1 MSSPKSSA
9 GASLGAQALRR
20 FRKNKLAMMGAIIVL
35 VMAVLGFGAPLLSAY
50 VTHFSLDEQHTE
62 FKLRP
67 PGTQD
72 ISIDHPSFDGD
83 SSHFAVLDLNHDGVI
98 GGQAEFQDLRW
109 INRFLLFLF
118 NDYDLVSPDD
128 KLTDSLKENRLMGLH
143 PDDRIEIREFPV
155 GYDDLESSFR
165 DEFSAFVKKRL
176 PDAES
181 SDYGAVERASRQR
194 FEQLGLGRDT
204 LFTKLD
210 ANHDELLSLEEVT
223 RYQRPFR
230 PFDSREK
237 VLSHMDKDR
246 NHEIS
251 ATEFLGAPR
260 LHTFWLGTDHLGRDV
275 LTRICYGARIS
286 IMIAL
291 LATFVS
297 FVIGVTWGSIAGYY
311 GGRVDNVMMRI
322 VDIMYGLPFM
332 FIVILLIVIFGRST
346 INLFIALGAV
356 QWLTMSRVVRGQVIS
371 LKTRDYV
378 EAARAIGV
386 PHIKIVFRHLL
397 RNTVG
402 PVIVYST
409 LMVPAIIL
417 EEAFLS
423 FLGLGVQPPNP
434 SWGNMITDGAKVM
447 ESYSW
452 LIVYPGSFLALT
464 LFSMNFVGDGIRDAL
479 DPQMQKD

>member
-1 MSSPKSSA
+1 
-9 GASLGAQALRR
+9 
-20 FRKNKLAMMGAIIVL
+20 
-35 VMAVLGFGAPLLSAY
+35 
-50 VTHFSLDEQHTE
+50 
-62 FKLRP
+62 
-67 PGTQD
+67 
-72 ISIDHPSFDGD
+72 
-83 SSHFAVLDLNHDGVI
+83 
-98 GGQAEFQDLRW
+98 
-109 INRFLLFLF
+109 
-118 NDYDLVSPDD
+118 
-128 KLTDSLKENRLMGLH
+128 
-143 PDDRIEIREFPV
+143 
-155 GYDDLESSFR
+155 
-165 DEFSAFVKKRL
+165 
-176 PDAES
+176 
-181 SDYGAVERASRQR
+181 
-194 FEQLGLGRDT
+194 
-204 LFTKLD
+204 
-210 ANHDELLSLEEVT
+210 
-223 RYQRPFR
+223 
-230 PFDSREK
+230 
-237 VLSHMDKDR
+237 
-246 NHEIS
+246 
-251 ATEFLGAPR
+251 
-260 LHTFWLGTDHLGRDV
+260 
-275 LTRICYGARIS
+275 
-286 IMIAL
+286 MIAL

-311 GGRVDNVMMRI
+311 GGRVDSVMMRI

-332 FIVILLIVIFGRST
+332 FIVILLIVVFGRST

-378 EAARAIGV
+378 EAARAIGI
-386 PHIKIVFRHLL
+386 PRIKIVFRHLL

>member
-1 MSSPKSSA
+1 
-9 GASLGAQALRR
+9 
-20 FRKNKLAMMGAIIVL
+20 
-35 VMAVLGFGAPLLSAY
+35 
-50 VTHFSLDEQHTE
+50 
-62 FKLRP
+62 
-67 PGTQD
+67 
-72 ISIDHPSFDGD
+72 
-83 SSHFAVLDLNHDGVI
+83 
-98 GGQAEFQDLRW
+98 
-109 INRFLLFLF
+109 
-118 NDYDLVSPDD
+118 
-128 KLTDSLKENRLMGLH
+128 MGLH
-143 PDDRIEIREFPV
+143 PDDLIEIREFPV
-155 GYDDLESSFR
+155 AYDDLESSFR
-165 DEFSAFVKKRL
+165 DEFSAFVRKRM

-181 SDYGAVERASRQR
+181 SDDAAVERASRQR
-194 FEQLGLGRDT
+194 FGQLGLGRDT
-204 LFTKLD
+204 LFAKLD
-210 ANHDELLSLEEVT
+210 ANHDEQLSLEEVI

-237 VLSHMDKDR
+237 VLSHMDKDG

-311 GGRVDNVMMRI
+311 GGRVDSVMMRI

-332 FIVILLIVIFGRST
+332 FIVILLIVVFGRST

-386 PHIKIVFRHLL
+386 PRIKIVFRHLL